1 MTQNPIPTG
10 QARIPARGALVHP
23 DGRAVL
29 PRSLPALLP
38 RLLGIAL
45 VCLGTVD
52 PCRAVEWATSALNY
66 SSGSYSSSLNS
77 LTTTYS
83 QSGSQGKLYGAAT
96 AFTGGT
102 YFPDSDVTVG
112 GTTSYE
118 VSTVFPFVKQV
129 TTGGTIHRRA
139 QVWRY
144 FLVDNKPNQS
154 GYLEFPRPLNL
165 NGRSLM
171 GLDCSFDFLCAWGNG
186 GSGLSFN
193 FGKMP
198 GAVPTNDDLE
208 KGYGNGLSVSFTY
221 NRPGVDNDRVSVYWR
236 GESLAN
242 EKRFDVWDASYES
255 KFLRCEVKVVPDST
269 TAGKGSL
276 TVRFHEVNGLD
287 GSITKTTTILDNKSI
302 TFDPGTDWS
311 FGFGGRTSGD
321 KDSEIYLNNIQL
333 RATAAAGFNGT
344 LADGSSD
351 EGKKV
356 QRSIDVFDPDN
367 RGSISA
373 TSSDP
378 ALTGS
383 LLVSGKSLSF
393 TPPRGKTG
401 TASITVTL
409 TSDGRSES
417 RTFNHTVNDI
427 NERPTLGAIDS
438 LSLRMNLIEDTEV
451 SLSGISP
458 GEGDTQSVTVTA
470 ISSNPKLLPN
480 PRVEYSVPNSFGT
493 LRLRANKGQSGE
505 ATVTVTVKDEAGLAT
520 SRTFVVNVAAPGF
533 QVPASLTIDEDSGPR
548 TVTLSN
554 ISDGDPE
561 RVQTLSISA
570 TSLLPGLVDSPVV
583 TYDGT
588 GSTATLQFQPRPN
601 ANSEV
606 FRVNGNPSPARIQ
619 VVLVNEDGTSVTNGF
634 EVTVTAVAD
643 KPLVGTGGGVD
654 FAGTSMAETGDAA
667 LAGTSFSVELWAK
680 RHAPNSLAPFISQG
694 TNGFFFGLQADNFL
708 KLGFDG
714 PDGPGL
720 LSPAPYADTGWHH
733 WAATYEASNGRRRLY
748 RDGILLAEDTAVS
761 PYAGTGRLFLGG
773 VSDGRFFNGAAQE
786 IRLWRSVRS
795 LDEILLAQTWSI
807 VLPAPDALL
816 GYWRADE
823 GNWPRLENSGAAKD
837 SNDRDRL
844 DGLLRG
850 TASRIAGGLQ
860 NLNRVL
866 VPEKTSGH
874 PMALPAFN
882 PDSAGFS
889 GLEYLV
895 VREPASGSLT
905 LGSGVATYAPRA
917 GFAGTDSFSYRVR
930 NGNTLSETVEVPLE
944 MRVVDDPP
952 TISIIA
958 DQLVYSESG
967 DVVVPF
973 SVSDEETPAA
983 ELAVNVT
990 SSDLAVLPL
999 SALEVG
1005 GSGTKRTLAIRPQP
1019 GVFASPTVTVT
1030 VTDGAQSVQ
1039 RAFIVQLAP
1048 TLAYRVIPLA
1058 GPVGSPRVQPLVVT
1072 DDGRIA
1078 GFGETLAGQ
1087 VSKPFV
1093 NRGFFNEFALQA
1105 NLVNQEPGRVTGM
1118 AVVDG
1123 VEVAVGEYRIN
1134 GEWRAFV
1141 HDGRTLIN
1149 LGKPAGSSG
1158 SRALG
1163 VNSSLQVVGYS
1174 TTGSS
1179 EQAFL
1184 SSGNPDSFAGVAPPG
1199 TSTSRAV
1206 AVNDSGTLL
1215 IRSGATNSFL
1225 AWIRRPDGGFQD
1237 LGAPA
1242 GFSSPNPISIAN
1254 NGLILA
1260 EVLHTASGTRRLAS
1274 HLAGEGWTVL
1284 DDASARWTQFEGGR
1298 MNGFRLAAGTAR
1310 TNSASGAPVAVVRA
1324 AGRWYALND
1333 LVPTNSGWNLETA
1346 TSLNE
1351 DGFIVGTGR
1360 RNGVQ
1365 SAFLAIPANII
1376 GQRVPRPEGAVARY
1390 PSIRILEGG
1399 VDDDDVNS
1407 FLWSELEKSLYAIRP
1422 VTARIDW
1429 FTSLDPANT
1438 SAPLIP
1444 TISANIWPREPKV
1457 HVATVPVDTEPVT
1470 EGATYRFAQLV
1481 YTTDRDAG
1489 VDPAT
1494 KKFNSSLTNGE
1505 VYSVF
1510 HFLKTDGRALDPL
1523 FQTNAFL
1530 VVRTLPHQRAPL
1542 RSEETAEVGQTLAH
1556 AGHID
1561 HPGKNGYLFF
1571 TNSVI
1576 DVVGE
1581 QASYKQSDRS
1591 GALNVVNT
1599 LTNARNA
1606 NPAIQAPLV
1615 VWYEMTP
1622 FGVSLPNRPV
1632 TYRTAW
1638 PTNASRI
1645 IIASQQGSNLGETDP
1660 ITNDRYPQARLYS
1673 QPNLQLPGF
1682 NPNEEHSLILPSSR
1696 GNAVYSLRNDLN
1708 AIRRFSEPFALLKY
1722 KDPASDEWRIKPYS
1736 VVIEQ
1741 APWFLKFSGDAGK
1754 EIQPPLPLSL
1764 LPLTP
1769 DSNVSQGDWF
1779 QDYNSK
1785 VYARAAGP
1793 DGGRAQFVLRW
1804 FYPLQPGFFYDLNG
1818 DGQEDVPVGSSIPW
1832 LDRRAQTVNG
1842 ETAQQGRPVP
1852 TVYDIRWPDAPVLQV
1867 GQTLTTP
1874 VSGLPDVRNMANLRM
1889 IYDSLDPSG
1898 QDGLKAITRLFD
1910 PISER
1915 YVPLGSTFVMSPVI
1929 KTATDSRG
1937 RQVFVDLPYAL
1948 RARLSYD
1955 PANKWLYFGSL
1966 EDRTGI
1972 GEPLVLPNIMTPSE
1986 AEVIKA
1992 LAANATG
1999 QQRTGFQAGVDALYD
2014 LCRNPNRLDLDADGQ
2029 PDKALLVGLVYGTNV
2044 TQRTLFGRQVTVTN
2058 AVPEV
2063 FAGGPKALT
2072 AADAGVPPAL
2082 PQPGNALRFPADQ
2095 DQRLTITQP
2104 KGTNGLRGSFTLEF
2118 WIRNEAGSS
2127 PESTLVRLGGN
2138 SLKALRAGYRSGYL
2152 LFEFNTQRVRT
2163 EDPVFNDDMDT
2174 WVHYALVHDADAKTA
2189 AIHRNGIT
2197 VGFAE
2202 GFNLPLD
2209 PADNSPLH
2217 LGGDPSVTGRRFVG
2231 LLDEIRL
2238 WDGVARRGSQTSAD
2252 SRKKLAI
2259 GRDGLAGYWRFD
2271 TATGTRV
2278 PDDSGRGL
2286 AGTVTVGGRFVA
2298 ATDAPYGIPPRY
2310 VTMVANN
2317 DPKLGGLPVSLYIIE
2332 VDDGP
2337 YRGDLKVLPN
2347 DNVFDSRL
2355 ILRHSS
2361 DFAGRADGVE
2371 FEWWYHPFDPYSRT
2385 NLPVVN
2391 PMTGEVTD
2399 TRGWIR
2405 HSGGMGLNQITLG
2418 GPGESGLLVLSDNWF
2433 ILRFKGFNVN
2443 GRTDWSDWIGDPA
2456 SKSAPAAMLAE
2467 GWIKRVIR
2475 GLNPFDARSTDFN
2488 SAQAS
2493 TVISMLQQA
2502 GARYEGDIAFNPDPE
2517 YLNSIGLI
2525 EAYQTVLNRGIGLS
2539 IEGVPSVNYGPAND
2553 ALLLAASRI
2562 ADLYGIL
2569 GNEAMADA
2577 ADPTIGF
2584 TTGSN
2589 EYGATASSIFA
2600 FQNQLDSLLEEELA
2614 LLRGRDDSGAGVQ
2627 GAPVYNRLLWNFTL
2641 GDGEVAYSQVYN
2653 VSDQNRDGRID
2664 EKDARV
2670 LFPQGHGDAW
2680 GHYLTAIK
2688 GLYGLLRHPNFT
2700 WQPRSESVLLAGV
2713 PVKVDYLDERKF
2725 ATLAANKAKAGAEIV
2740 DLTYRDKYVADP
2752 AGQWQGYT
2760 DTDPER
2766 AWGVSEWAQ
2775 RAASAAYFD
2784 WLTGNA
2790 ILPSIDPDPAHTG
2803 LDKIDRQTVGELA
2816 QVAAEAGEIVAQIHK
2831 ADNGLNPLGLAGGV
2845 VPFDIDPAEVA
2856 AGRTHFEQVAARAK
2870 TALLN
2875 ARALFDEANAMTV
2888 ALRRSAD
2895 SQSDLTEKNQ
2905 TQERELDNKLI
2916 EIFGYPY
2923 AGDIG
2928 PGKTYPSGYSGPDI
2942 IHHLYVETAEVSG
2955 VTAPPDSRITGFH
2968 KRLNE
2973 EWVKTTGV
2981 FEKTKMGP
2989 LSIDFNPLNH
2999 AIGLISLD
3007 LVPRTYDT
3015 KAKLAGEEPPSIE
3028 PYAEVPID
3036 YPTSSEGYAFNA
3048 PAEWGKRRA
3057 LGEIQVAIQE
3067 MVQQQARFKQAVKNY
3082 DNLLQDMD
3090 EGINGITGEK
3100 FVEDTELRVFD
3111 QKMLNATM
3119 YKTVP
3124 LAFRKVS
3131 EALNQGAD
3139 KTEKVA
3145 DAAAESLPK
3154 ASGTAVDATAPA
3166 RGAIKKI
3173 AAFGSSVMK
3182 GLASA
3187 ASFYANEIIPLQAEA
3202 ADQISDRM
3210 LLLDKQDAAL
3220 QEQLKESNRLLREE
3234 PVRRLEVFNQREALD
3249 QAADKVQSLL
3259 AKGQRVMEDRRLL
3272 RADVAGDATKLRYR
3286 DMAFRMFRNEA
3297 LNKYRSQ
3304 FDLAARY
3311 VYLAATA
3318 YDYEVNLIGKGN
3330 NSGSRFLTDIL
3341 RHRTLGQ
3348 IRVDASG
3355 VFPVAGRMGLADPL
3369 ARLEQN
3375 FAVQKTQMGFN
3386 NPQTETGRFSL
3397 RNELFRLRSS
3407 SDADWRK
3414 VLKGAIVP
3422 NVWNVPEF
3430 RRFCRPFAPESAGAQ
3445 PALVLRFPT
3454 SVTFGL
3460 NFFGWPLG
3468 GGDSAYDPS
3477 NFATKIR
3484 SVGVWFSDYNGNGL
3498 AMTPRVYL
3506 VPVGADVLRSQDG
3519 NDFETRMWRIVDQK
3533 IPIPFPIGSG
3543 EMRRNDYLP
3552 SMDSLAGGMAE
3563 IRKFSSFRAYHD
3575 AGSFSPQEASSD
3587 SRLIGRSV
3595 WNTEWMLVIPGGTL
3609 LNDPNAGL
3617 DGFIQSVS
3625 DIKLFFQTYAYSG
3638 N

>member
-1 MTQNPIPTG
+1 MNRYRT
-10 QARIPARGALVHP
+10 AASDRVFGAL
-23 DGRAVL
+23 
-29 PRSLPALLP
+29 SM
-38 RLLGIAL
+38 RLLGMAL
-45 VCLGTVD
+45 VWLGTVA
-52 PCRAVEWATSALNY
+52 PCRAVDWADSSVTYARGSA
-66 SSGSYSSSLNS
+66 GSTWDIYVNLSDK
-77 LTTTYS
+77 
-83 QSGSQGKLYGAAT
+83 GSQGKPYGDAT
-96 AFTGGT
+96 TAHKDGISWW
-102 YFPDSDVTVG
+102 D
-112 GTTSYE
+112 
-118 VSTVFPFVKQV
+118 STV
-129 TTGGTIHRRA
+129 TYGGSVHRKA

-144 FLVDNKPNQS
+144 RLVDDDHNQS
-154 GYLEFPRPLNL
+154 GYVEFPRPSNL
-165 NGRSLM
+165 NGRSLA
-171 GLDCSFDFLCAWGNG
+171 GLDCSFDFLCAWGTG

-198 GAVPTNDDLE
+198 GGVPTNDDLE

-221 NRPGVDNDRVSVYWR
+221 SRPGADNDRVSVYWK

-242 EKRFDVWDASYES
+242 DKKFDVWDASYEG
-255 KFLRCEVKVVPDST
+255 KFLRCEVKVVPDSSA
-269 TAGKGSL
+269 AGKANL
-276 TVRFHEVNGLD
+276 TVRFHEVSGLN
-287 GSITKTTTILDNKSI
+287 GSIQKTTTILDNKSI
-302 TFDPGTDWS
+302 TFEAGTDWS
-311 FGFGGRTSGD
+311 FGFGGRTASD
-321 KDSEIYLNNIQL
+321 KTSEIYLNNIQL
-333 RATAAAGFNGT
+333 KATASAAFNGT
-344 LADGSSD
+344 LSDGSSD
-351 EGKKV
+351 EATKV
-356 QRSIDVFDPDN
+356 GVPIPVFDPDN
-367 RGSISA
+367 RGTLSA

-383 LLVSGKSLSF
+383 LEVVRLGSTRILSF
-393 TPPRGKTG
+393 SPLQGRTG

-409 TSDGRSES
+409 KSDGISTNQ
-417 RTFNHTVNDI
+417 TFNHTVKDLDYA
-427 NERPTLGAIDS
+427 PTLDGPDP
-438 LSLRMNLIEDTEV
+438 LSLRMNRTEDSV
-451 SLSGISP
+451 VALSGISA
-458 GEGDTQSVTVTA
+458 GLGDSQSITVTA
-470 ISSNPKLLPN
+470 TSDNKALLPD
-480 PRVEYSVPNSFGT
+480 PRVEYSSPNAFGT
-493 LRLRANKGQSGE
+493 LRLRANRGRSGV
-505 ATVTVTVKDEAGLAT
+505 ATVTVTVKDQGGKSVDRKFT
-520 SRTFVVNVAAPGF
+520 VNIAAPGL
-533 QVPASLTIDEDSGPR
+533 QVPANQTIDEDSDPEP
-548 TVTLSN
+548 VTLSN

-561 RVQTLSISA
+561 RVQTLLISA
-570 TSLLPGLVDSPVV
+570 TSSLPGLVENPVV

-588 GSTATLQFQPRPN
+588 GSTATLKFKPKPN
-601 ANSEV
+601 ANSDV
-606 FRVNGNPSPARIQ
+606 FRVNNNPTPARIQ

-634 EVTVTAVAD
+634 DVTVTAKAD
-643 KPLVGTGGGVD
+643 QPLVGTGRAVD
-654 FAGTSMAETGDAA
+654 FAGTGMAETGDAA
-667 LAGTSFSVELWAK
+667 LAGGSFSFELWAK
-680 RHAPNSLAPFISQG
+680 RHAPNTVAPFVAQG
-694 TNGFFFGLQADNFL
+694 TNGFFFGLQADNRL
-708 KLGFDG
+708 KFGFEG
-714 PDGPGL
+714 PDGSGL
-720 LSPAPYADTGWHH
+720 LAPAPYADTGWHH
-733 WAATYEASNGRRRLY
+733 WAATYEAATGRRSLY
-748 RDGILLAEDTAVS
+748 RDGILLAEDTVEQ
-761 PYAGTGRLFLGG
+761 PYAGVGRLFLGG
-773 VSDGRFFNGAAQE
+773 VSDGRSFNGAAQE
-786 IRLWRSVRS
+786 MRLWRSVRS
-795 LDEILLAQTWSI
+795 LDEILLAQTWPI
-807 VLPAPDALL
+807 ALPLPDALL

-823 GNWPRLENSGAAKD
+823 GDWPRLENSGAAKD
-837 SNDRDRL
+837 QTDRDRL

-850 TASRIAGGLQ
+850 TTSRIAGGLQ

-874 PMALPAFN
+874 PVALPAFN
-882 PDSAGFS
+882 PDTAGFS
-889 GLEYLV
+889 GLEYEV
-895 VREPASGSLT
+895 VGQPASGTLT
-905 LGSGVATYAPRA
+905 VGSGSATYTPEA
-917 GFAGTDSFSYRVR
+917 GFSGTNVFSYKVR
-930 NGNTLSETVEVPLE
+930 NGNTSSETVEVRLE

-952 TISIIA
+952 TISIIP
-958 DQLVYSESG
+958 DQLVYSEAG
-967 DVVVPF
+967 VVVVPF
-973 SVSDEETPAA
+973 RVSDEETPPEA
-983 ELAVNVT
+983 LTLNVA
-990 SSDLAVLPL
+990 SSEPSVLPL
-999 SALEVG
+999 SALELG
-1005 GSGTKRTLAIRPQP
+1005 GSGTNRTLAIRAQP
-1019 GVFASPTVTVT
+1019 GVFASPTVTLT
-1030 VTDGAQSVQ
+1030 VTDGARSVQ
-1039 RAFIVQLAP
+1039 RAFTVQLAP
-1048 TLAYRVIPLA
+1048 TLAYRIIPLV
-1058 GPVGSPRVQPLVVT
+1058 GPVGSPKVQPLVVT

-1078 GFGETLAGQ
+1078 GFGDTLAGG
-1087 VSKPFV
+1087 VPRPFV
-1093 NRGFFNEFALQA
+1093 NRGFLNGFSLQA
-1105 NLVNQEPGRVTGM
+1105 NLVNQEPGRVAGL
-1118 AVVDG
+1118 AVVEG
-1123 VEVAVGEYRIN
+1123 VEVSVGEYRIN
-1134 GEWRAFV
+1134 GELRAFL
-1141 HDGRTLIN
+1141 HDGRSLIN

-1174 TTGSS
+1174 TTTIGSS

-1184 SSGNPDSFAGVAPPG
+1184 SSGNPDAFTVVAPPG

-1215 IRSGATNSFL
+1215 IRSGDTNSFL
-1225 AWIRRPDGGFQD
+1225 AWVRRPDGSFEN
-1237 LGAPA
+1237 LGTPA
-1242 GFSSPNPISIAN
+1242 GHSSPNPVSIAN

-1274 HLAGEGWTVL
+1274 HLTGEGWTVL
-1284 DDASARWTQFEGGR
+1284 EDSSTRWTQFEGGR

-1310 TNSASGAPVAVVRA
+1310 TNSVSGSPVAVLRA

-1360 RNGVQ
+1360 RNGIQ

-1429 FTSLDPANT
+1429 FTTLDPANT

-1444 TISANIWPREPKV
+1444 TISANIWPRKPYV

-1470 EGATYRFAQLV
+1470 EGATYRFAQLA
-1481 YTTDRDAG
+1481 YSTDRDAG

-1494 KKFNSSLTNGE
+1494 KKFNSSVTNGE

-1530 VVRTLPHQRAPL
+1530 VVQTLPHQRAPL
-1542 RSEETAEVGQTLAH
+1542 RSEETALVGQTLTN
-1556 AGHID
+1556 AGHVD

-1591 GALNVVNT
+1591 GALNIVNA
-1599 LTNARNA
+1599 LNNAQKA
-1606 NPAIQAPLV
+1606 NPSVQAPLV
-1615 VWYEMTP
+1615 VWFEMTP
-1622 FGVSLPNRPV
+1622 FGVALPNRPI
-1632 TYRTAW
+1632 TYQTAW
-1638 PTNASRI
+1638 PTNAPRI
-1645 IIASQQGSNLGETDP
+1645 IIASQRGSNHEETDP

-1673 QPNLQLPGF
+1673 QPNQQLPGF
-1682 NPNEEHSLILPSSR
+1682 NPNEEHSLILPSSF

-1708 AIRRFSEPFALLKY
+1708 AIRSFSEPFALLKY
-1722 KDPASDEWRIKPYS
+1722 KDTASDQWRIKPYF

-1769 DSNVSQGDWF
+1769 NSYVSKGDWF

-1793 DGGRAQFVLRW
+1793 EGGRSEFVLRW

-1818 DGQEDVPVGSSIPW
+1818 DGQEDAAPGAAIPW
-1832 LDRRAQTVNG
+1832 LDRRTQTVNL
-1842 ETAQQGRPVP
+1842 ERAAEGRPVP

-1874 VSGLPDVRNMANLRM
+1874 VSGLPDVRNMANVRM
-1889 IYDSLDPSG
+1889 IYDTLDPSG
-1898 QDGLKAITRLFD
+1898 QNGLASIARLFD

-1915 YVPLGSTFVMSPVI
+1915 YVGLGSSFVLSPVI
-1929 KTATDSRG
+1929 KTANDSRG

-1955 PANKWLYFGSL
+1955 PANKWLYFGAL

-1986 AEVIKA
+1986 RDVIKT
-1992 LAANATG
+1992 LAGGASG
-1999 QQRTGFQAGVDALYD
+1999 LQKSRFMEGVDALYD
-2014 LCRNPNRLDLDADGQ
+2014 LCRNPNRLDLDANGE
-2029 PDKALLVGLVYGTNV
+2029 PDKALLVGLAYGTNV
-2044 TQRTLFGRQVTVTN
+2044 TRQSIGGRQVTVTN
-2058 AVPEV
+2058 VVPEV

-2072 AADAGVPPAL
+2072 AADATVTPAL
-2082 PQPGNALRFPADQ
+2082 PQPGRALQFPAGQ
-2095 DQRLTITQP
+2095 NQRLTIAQP
-2104 KGTNGLRGSFTLEF
+2104 KGPLGANGTPQGLRGSFTLEF

-2127 PESTLVRLGGN
+2127 SESTLVRLGTN
-2138 SLKALRAGYRSGYL
+2138 PLKALRAGYRSGFL

-2163 EDPVFNDDMDT
+2163 EDPVFESDQNA

-2189 AIHRNGIT
+2189 TIHRNGIA

-2209 PADNSPLH
+2209 PADNAPLH
-2217 LGGDPSVTGRRFVG
+2217 LGGDPSVTGNRFVG

-2238 WDGVARRGSQTSAD
+2238 WDGVARMGSQIAAD
-2252 SRKKLAI
+2252 SKKKLAI
-2259 GRDGLAGYWRFD
+2259 GREGLSGYWRFD
-2271 TATGTRV
+2271 TASGTRV

-2286 AGTVTVGGRFVA
+2286 DGTVAIGGRFVDA
-2298 ATDAPYGIPPRY
+2298 ADAPYGIPPRY
-2310 VTMVANN
+2310 VTLVANN
-2317 DPKLGGLPVSLYIIE
+2317 DPKLGGLPVTLHIIE

-2456 SKSAPAAMLAE
+2456 NKSAPAAMLAE

-2502 GARYEGDIAFNPDPE
+2502 GARYEGDVAFNPDPE

-2539 IEGVPSVNYGPAND
+2539 IEGVPAVNYGPAND

-2562 ADLYGIL
+2562 ADLYSLL

-2600 FQNQLDSLLEEELA
+2600 FQNQLDSLLEEELS
-2614 LLRGRDDSGAGVQ
+2614 LLRGRDSSGAGVQ

-2653 VSDQNRDGRID
+2653 VSDQNRDGRLD
-2664 EKDARV
+2664 EKDART
-2670 LFPQGHGDAW
+2670 LYPQGHGDAW

-2688 GLYGLLRHPNFT
+2688 GYYGLLRHPNFT

-2725 ATLAANKAKAGAEIV
+2725 ATLAANKAKAGAQIV
-2740 DLTYRDKYVADP
+2740 DLTYREKYVADP

-2760 DTDPER
+2760 DTDAER

-2775 RAASAAYFD
+2775 RAASSAYFD

-2790 ILPSIDPDPAHTG
+2790 ILPSEDPDPAHTG

-2816 QVAAEAGEIVAQIHK
+2816 QITAEAAEIVGQIQK

-2845 VPFDIDPAEVA
+2845 VPFDIDPAEVS
-2856 AGRTHFEQVAARAK
+2856 AGKTHFEQVAERAK
-2870 TALLN
+2870 VALLN

-2895 SQSDLTEKNQ
+2895 SQSDLTDKNRS
-2905 TQERELDNKLI
+2905 QERELDNRLI

-2928 PGKTYPSGYSGPDI
+2928 PGKTYPSGYSGPDL
-2942 IHHLYVETAEVSG
+2942 IHHLYVETAEVNG
-2955 VTAPPDSRITGFH
+2955 DTAPPDSRITGYH
-2968 KRLNE
+2968 TRLNE

-2981 FEKTKMGP
+2981 FDKTEMGP

-2999 AIGLISLD
+2999 VIGLISLD
-3007 LVPRTYDT
+3007 LVPRTLNE

-3028 PYAEVPID
+3028 PYSSVPID
-3036 YPTSSEGYAFNA
+3036 YPQSTEGYAMKA

-3057 LGEIQVAIQE
+3057 QGEIQVAIQE
-3067 MVQQQARFKQAVKNY
+3067 LVQQQARFKQAVKNY

-3090 EGINGITGEK
+3090 EGINGIEGQK
-3100 FVEDTELRVFD
+3100 FVEDSELRVFD
-3111 QKMLNATM
+3111 QKMLNATV
-3119 YKTVP
+3119 YKTAP
-3124 LAFRKVS
+3124 LAYRKLS
-3131 EALNQGAD
+3131 EVLNRGGD
-3139 KTEKVA
+3139 KVEKVA
-3145 DAAAESLPK
+3145 DAAAEGLPK
-3154 ASGTAVDATAPA
+3154 NSGASVDATAPA
-3166 RGAIKKI
+3166 RGAIKKLG
-3173 AAFGSSVMK
+3173 ATGSGVMK
-3182 GLASA
+3182 GLAAA

-3202 ADQISDRM
+3202 ADQLSDRM

-3220 QEQLKESNRLLREE
+3220 QEELQKSNRLLRQE
-3234 PVRRLEVFNQREALD
+3234 PVVRLELFNQREALD
-3249 QAADKVQSLL
+3249 QAADTVQSLL
-3259 AKGQRVMEDRRLL
+3259 AKGQRVIEERRLL

-3348 IRVDASG
+3348 IRVDESG

-3407 SDADWRK
+3407 SDSDWRK
-3414 VLKGAIVP
+3414 VLKAAVVP

-3430 RRFCRPFAPESAGAQ
+3430 RRYCRPFAPESAGAQ

-3506 VPVGADVLRSQDG
+3506 VPVGADVLRAQDG

-3543 EMRRNDYLP
+3543 DTRRNDYLP
-3552 SMDSLAGGMAE
+3552 SMDSMAGGMAE

-3575 AGSFSPQEASSD
+3575 AGSFTAQESSSD

-3617 DGFIQSVS
+3617 DGFINSVG